1 MAYDLAAFGS
11 LQNRLVDWWPA
22 LTVRTVPSRPR
33 VILVLNSMTIDLPEH
48 FLPMIPAYEERYLCF
63 VLALARSENTRVI
76 YVTSLPM
83 LPRLANYYLDLVKDL
98 KPTEAAKRLTVVSV
112 GDPSALPLA
121 QKILDRPL
129 LVQRLRQLIGDPQYG
144 FIWPFI
150 VTGLEAELAVAL
162 GIAIYGPDPALGHLG
177 SKTGSREVFEAAG
190 VPCPRGAGGLRDRDD
205 IVDALLAIQRTGP
218 VNRAV
223 VKLDTGF
230 SGLGN
235 ADVKLGYAD
244 QRRVVADAVD
254 RLTPDDA
261 SLTAESFLADFATRG
276 GVAEEWIEGERVVSP
291 SVQLRASPLGEV
303 EVLSTHDQVLGGP
316 NGQTYLGCRFPA
328 SAPFIE
334 PLTRYGR
341 AIAAELSRR
350 GVIGRFAV
358 DFIVIRKDGEWRPHA
373 LEINL
378 RNGGTT
384 HPAITLMALTDGT
397 YDEESGQL
405 LTRTGPKHY
414 VATDHLEHRDYMRLT
429 PDDVLDVVEA
439 TGLGWDAALET
450 GVALH
455 MVSAVALN
463 GGLGATAIANSS
475 QEAEQLLSRLRLAL
489 DQASGPH
496 PSCQKLGTL

>member
-1 MAYDLAAFGS
+1 MMTYDVAAFGS
-11 LQNRLVDWWPA
+11 LQSRLADWWPV
-22 LTVRTVPSRPR
+22 LTVRAVPTRPR

-83 LPRLANYYLDLVKDL
+83 LPRLANYYFDLVKDL
-98 KPTEAAKRLTVVSV
+98 KPTEAASRLTVVSV
-112 GDPSALPLA
+112 GDPSALSLS

-129 LVQRLRQLIGDPQYG
+129 LVQRLRRLIGDPQYG

-150 VTGLEAELAVAL
+150 VTGLEAELAVEL
-162 GIAIYGPDPALGHLG
+162 GIPIYGPDPTLGHLG
-177 SKTGSREVFEAAG
+177 SKTGSRDVFEAAG

-205 IVDALLAIQRTGP
+205 IVDALHALQRTGP
-218 VNRAV
+218 VRRAV
-223 VKLDTGF
+223 VKLDNGF

-235 ADVKLGYAD
+235 ADVHLEYAD
-244 QRRVVADAVD
+244 SRPAIAEAVD
-254 RLTPDDA
+254 RLVPDDA
-261 SLTAESFLADFATRG
+261 SLTSESFLAAFASRG
-276 GVAEEWIEGERVVSP
+276 GVAEEWIEAEQVISP

-328 SAPFIE
+328 SPPFIE

-341 AIAAELSRR
+341 AIGAEVSRR
-350 GVIGRFAV
+350 GGIGRFAV
-358 DFIVIRKDGEWRPHA
+358 DFIVVRRDGEWEPRA

-405 LTRTGPKHY
+405 LTSTGPKHY
-414 VATDHLEHRDYMRLT
+414 VATDHLEHPQYMRLT

-439 TGLGWDAALET
+439 AGLGWNAAAET

-463 GGLGATAIANSS
+463 GGLGATAIANTSV
-475 QEAEQLLSRLRLAL
+475 EADRLMSRLRLAL
-489 DQASGPH
+489 DSASGVD
-496 PSCQKLGTL
+496 ST

>member
-1 MAYDLAAFGS
+1 MAYDVPAFGS
-11 LQNRLVDWWPA
+11 LQSQLVGLWPA
-22 LTVRTVPSRPR
+22 LTVRTVPTRPR
-33 VILVLNSMTIDLPEH
+33 VILVLNSMTIDLPDH

-83 LPRLANYYLDLVKDL
+83 LPRLANYYLQLVKDL
-98 KPTEAAKRLTVVSV
+98 KPTDAANRLTVVSV
-112 GDPSALPLA
+112 GDPSELPLSR
-121 QKILDRPL
+121 KILDRPL
-129 LVQRLRQLIGDPQYG
+129 LVRRLRELIGDPQYG

-150 VTGLEAELAVAL
+150 VTELEAELAVAL
-162 GIAIYGPDPALGHLG
+162 GIAIYGPDPALSHLG
-177 SKTGSREVFEAAG
+177 SKTGSREAFVAAG
-190 VPCPRGAGGLRDRDD
+190 VPCPRGAGGLRNRDD
-205 IVDALLAIQRTGP
+205 IVDALLEIQRTGP
-218 VNRAV
+218 VRRAV

-235 ADVKLGYAD
+235 ADIELGYAD
-244 QRRVVADAVD
+244 QRRDIVNAVD
-254 RLTPDDA
+254 RLVPDDA
-261 SLTAESFLADFATRG
+261 SLSAESFLAAFATCG

-328 SAPFIE
+328 SPPLIE

-341 AIAAELSRR
+341 SIGAELSRR
-350 GVIGRFAV
+350 GVTGRFAV
-358 DFIVIRKDGEWRPHA
+358 DFIVTHKDGRWWPRA

-405 LTRTGPKHY
+405 LTRTGFKHY
-414 VATDHLEHRDYMRLT
+414 VATDHLEHRHYRRLT

-439 TGLGWDAALET
+439 AGLGWDATLET

-475 QEAEQLLSRLRLAL
+475 QEAERLLSRLRLAL
-489 DQASGPH
+489 DQASGAH
-496 PSCQKLGTL
+496 PTPQRGTP